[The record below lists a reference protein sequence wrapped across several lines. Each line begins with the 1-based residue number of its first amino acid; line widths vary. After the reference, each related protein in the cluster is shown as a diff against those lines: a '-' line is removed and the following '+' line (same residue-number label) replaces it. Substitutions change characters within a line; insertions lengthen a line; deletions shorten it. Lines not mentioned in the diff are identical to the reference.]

1 MPATPTILIVDDYP
15 DALDVWSLYLR
26 GAGFHVLTAE
36 DGPTALDTA
45 TRSRPD
51 LVVMDLELPGLSGF
65 EVARALRAQPSTRST
80 PLIAVSG
87 YSQPQQLDDARRA
100 GFDAVIVKPCDPA
113 HLVEEIHR
121 RLAASRGADAAA
133 TGQ

>member
-15 DALDVWSLYLR
+15 DALDVWGLYLR
-26 GAGFHVLTAE
+26 GAGFQVLTAE
-36 DGPTALDTA
+36 DGPSALDAA
-45 TRSRPD
+45 TQSRPD

-65 EVARALRAQPSTRST
+65 EVARALRAQPSTRAI

-87 YSQPQQLDDARRA
+87 YSQPQQLDDARQA
-100 GFDAVIVKPCDPA
+100 GFDVVLVKPCDPA
-113 HLVEEIHR
+113 QLVEEIHR
-121 RLAASRGADAAA
+121 RLAAAGTNAAP